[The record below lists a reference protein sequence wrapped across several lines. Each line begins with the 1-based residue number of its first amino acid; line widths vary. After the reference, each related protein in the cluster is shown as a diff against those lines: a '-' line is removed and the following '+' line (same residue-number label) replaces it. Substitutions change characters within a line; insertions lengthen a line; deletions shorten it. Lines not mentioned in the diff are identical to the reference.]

1 METIKQIIAAIRQI
15 PAVLEQIQLILA
27 KLDQLRN
34 DVETVRDA
42 ISSEVTS
49 AIGGTM
55 ATLNTISK
63 QLNDVKATVNRFKF

>member
-1 METIKQIIAAIRQI
+1 
-15 PAVLEQIQLILA
+15 
-27 KLDQLRN
+27 LRN
-34 DVETVRDA
+34 DIETVRDS

-49 AIGGTM
+49 AVGGTM